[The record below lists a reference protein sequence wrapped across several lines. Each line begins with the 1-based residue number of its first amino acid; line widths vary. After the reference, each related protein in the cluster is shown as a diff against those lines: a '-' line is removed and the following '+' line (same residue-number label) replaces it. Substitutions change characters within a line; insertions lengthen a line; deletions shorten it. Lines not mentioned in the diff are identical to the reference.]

1 MKLQTTM
8 VTGCGSAACFCAG
21 TEVSKVIPSI
31 NGVKLL
37 QPDRRPDKATLAG
50 RARDE
55 LLRQQAVTLGLLP
68 RHDGVTAPELTEHD
82 RQVIQGMVDQAVG
95 LPQPDEE
102 AGRRHF
108 EANKHLFVQGQAL
121 HVRHI
126 LFAVT
131 PEVNVHALLVQAERA
146 LVELSRPGARAERF
160 AQLAAELSGCG
171 TGAQGGDLGW
181 VGPDDCDPELAH
193 ELFHHKH
200 SRWGMG
206 VHPRLIHTRHGFHI
220 LEVLGRRKGRPT
232 SYQDVRERIA
242 VELVAARRADSL
254 RQYVTVLARRARVE
268 GVDLDVLGLEGAARP
283 AVQ

>member
-1 MKLQTTM
+1 MP
-8 VTGCGSAACFCAG
+8 C
-21 TEVSKVIPSI
+21 I
-31 NGVKLL
+31 NGIALY
-37 QPDRRPDKATLAG
+37 PPEARPDKASVVA

-55 LLRQQAVTLGLLP
+55 LLRQRAIALGLLP
-68 RHDGVTAPELTEHD
+68 RHDGLSAPELTAHD
-82 RQVIQGMVDQAVG
+82 RLLIQGMVDQAVFL
-95 LPQPDEE
+95 LPPDEQ
-102 AGRRHF
+102 ACRHYF

-146 LVELSRPGARAERF
+146 LVELSRPGVGAERF
-160 AQLAAELSGCG
+160 AQLAAELSGCQ
-171 TGAQGGDLGW
+171 TCAQGGDLGW

-220 LEVLGRRKGRPT
+220 LDVQGRRKGKPLA
-232 SYQDVRERIA
+232 YAEVRECIA
-242 VELVAARRADSL
+242 AEVARCQRA
-254 RQYVTVLARRARVE
+254 T
-268 GVDLDVLGLEGAARP
+268 
-283 AVQ
+283 AVQRYLAGLAAGACLQGIDFDDLAAGWAERPLFQ

>member
-8 VTGCGSAACFCAG
+8 VTGCGSEACFCTGAA
-21 TEVSKVIPSI
+21 VSKAIPSI
-31 NGVKLL
+31 NGVKLVP
-37 QPDRRPDKATLAG
+37 PDRRSGRTALMD

-68 RHDGVTAPELTEHD
+68 RHDGLTAPDLTEQD
-82 RQVIQGMVDQAVG
+82 RQVIQCMLDQVVG
-95 LPQPDEE
+95 LPAPDEE
-102 AGRRHF
+102 ACRRYF
-108 EANKHLFVQGQAL
+108 EANKRLFVQGQAL

-131 PEVNVHALLVQAERA
+131 AEVNVHALLVQAERA
-146 LVELSRPGARAERF
+146 LVELSRPSARAERF
-160 AQLAAELSGCG
+160 AQLAAEQSACG

-220 LEVLGRRKGRPT
+220 LEVLGRRKGRPA

-242 VELVAARRADSL
+242 AVLAAARRSESL
-254 RQYVTVLARRARVE
+254 RQYVAALACRAKVD
-268 GVDLDVLGLEGAARP
+268 GVDLDGLGLEGAARP
-283 AVQ
+283 VVQ

>member
-1 MKLQTTM
+1 
-8 VTGCGSAACFCAG
+8 
-21 TEVSKVIPSI
+21 
-31 NGVKLL
+31 
-37 QPDRRPDKATLAG
+37 
-50 RARDE
+50 
-55 LLRQQAVTLGLLP
+55 
-68 RHDGVTAPELTEHD
+68 
-82 RQVIQGMVDQAVG
+82 
-95 LPQPDEE
+95 
-102 AGRRHF
+102 
-108 EANKHLFVQGQAL
+108 VQGQAL

-220 LEVLGRRKGRPT
+220 LEVLGRRKGRPS

-242 VELVAARRADSL
+242 VELAAARRAESL
-254 RQYVTVLARRARVE
+254 RRYVTALARRAKVD
-268 GVDLDVLGLEGAARP
+268 GVDLDGLGLEWAARP
-283 AVQ
+283 VVQ

>member
-21 TEVSKVIPSI
+21 TAVSRAIPSI
-31 NGVKLL
+31 NGVRLL
-37 QPDRRPDKATLAG
+37 QPDRRPDPTTLAE

-82 RQVIQGMVDQAVG
+82 RQVIQGMVDQVVG

-102 AGRRHF
+102 ACRRHF

-220 LEVLGRRKGRPT
+220 LEVLGRRKGKPLD
-232 SYQDVRERIA
+232 YAEVRECIA
-242 VELVAARRADSL
+242 AEVARCQRATALQRYMAGLAARAWM
-254 RQYVTVLARRARVE
+254 Q
-268 GVDLDVLGLEGAARP
+268 GLEFDDPATGWAERP
-283 AVQ
+283 MFQ

>member
-68 RHDGVTAPELTEHD
+68 RHDGASAPELTAHD

-102 AGRRHF
+102 ACRRHF

-160 AQLAAELSGCG
+160 VQLAAELSGCG

-220 LEVLGRRKGRPT
+220 LEVLGRRKGKPLD
-232 SYQDVRERIA
+232 YADVRECIA
-242 VELVAARRADSL
+242 AEVARCQRATAL
-254 RQYVTVLARRARVE
+254 QRYMAGLAERAW
-268 GVDLDVLGLEGAARP
+268 LQGLEFDDPATGWAERP
-283 AVQ
+283 MSQ

>member
-21 TEVSKVIPSI
+21 TAVSRAIPSI
-31 NGVKLL
+31 NGVRLL
-37 QPDRRPDKATLAG
+37 QPDRRHDPTTLAE

-95 LPQPDEE
+95 LKQPDE
-102 AGRRHF
+102 AACRCYF
-108 EANKHLFVQGQAL
+108 DANKHLFVQGQAL

-160 AQLAAELSGCG
+160 AQLAAELSGCR

-220 LEVLGRRKGRPT
+220 LEVLGRRKGRP
-232 SYQDVRERIA
+232 SFYQDVRERIA
-242 VELVAARRADSL
+242 AELAACQRAAAL
-254 RQYVTVLARRARVE
+254 RQYVTVLARRAKVE
-268 GVDLDVLGLEGAARP
+268 GLDLAGLGLEGADWP